1 MMFNFKRESMALSRT
16 SLPVITVS
24 ALNSAVAKLL
34 EQHFRLMWI
43 SGEISNF
50 TRAASGHWYFT
61 LKDAQAQVR
70 AVMFKSRAEH
80 TPFLPKEGDKVEVC
94 ALVSL
99 YTPRGDF
106 QLSIESIRR
115 AGIGNL
121 FEKFLQLKEQL
132 THEGLFDIERKR
144 TIPRFIRTVGIITSP
159 NAAALRDILTTLQ
172 RRAPHV
178 RIILYPTPVQGQNAA
193 VEIANTL
200 TLASVRNECDVL
212 LLCRG
217 GGSIEDLWSFNEE
230 IVARTIV
237 QSAIPIITGIG
248 HETDFTIADFA
259 ADLRAATP
267 TAAAE
272 QASRTQKALLTDIAH
287 QAQRLTKAIHQYLNN
302 HNQTLDWL
310 RHRLVSPHIKIAQE
324 KQVLFQLTK
333 DLQRALSLKF
343 QTAHQTFEKIH
354 ARFLYTT
361 PQCAPYQKQI
371 KQYSQRLSLSFHH
384 YLQQQRSKLNT
395 MHNQLTVLN
404 PQNTLKRGYA
414 IVADE
419 EKHILRH
426 PDEVHTQQKLTLH
439 LAKGIAQ
446 ITVKDT
452 LTASTDLSNTHE

>member
-1 MMFNFKRESMALSRT
+1 MILSFKCEPMALSRT

-24 ALNSAVAKLL
+24 ALNTAVAKLL

-61 LKDAQAQVR
+61 LKDTHAQVR
-70 AVMFKSRAEH
+70 AVMFKSRAEL

-132 THEGLFDIERKR
+132 TREGLFDIERKR
-144 TIPRFIRTVGIITSP
+144 AIPRFIQTIGIITSP

-193 VEIANTL
+193 IEITNTI
-200 TLASVRNECDVL
+200 TLASLRNECDLL

-230 IVARTIV
+230 IVARAIV
-237 QSAIPIITGIG
+237 QSPIPVITGIG

-272 QASRTQKALLTDIAH
+272 QASRTQEALLTDVSH
-287 QAQRLTKAIHQYLNN
+287 QAQRLTKAMHQYLNN
-302 HNQTLDWL
+302 YNQTLDWL
-310 RHRLVSPHIKIAQE
+310 RHRLVPPQIKISQE
-324 KQVLFQLTK
+324 KQVLCQLTK

-343 QTAHQTFEKIH
+343 QTAHQTFERIH
-354 ARFLYTT
+354 ARFLYAT
-361 PQCAPYQKQI
+361 PQLVPYQKQI
-371 KQYSQRLSLSFHH
+371 QQYSQRLSLGFHH
-384 YLQQQRSKLNT
+384 YLQQQRYQLNAL
-395 MHNQLTVLN
+395 HNQLTVLN

-426 PDEVHTQQKLTLH
+426 PDEIHTQQKLTLH
-439 LAKGIAQ
+439 LAKGVAQ

-452 LTASTDLSNTHE
+452 LSASIYLSHTHE